1 MRRGRSFHRQRSAS
15 FFDFGTSDCYQF
27 FLAYGPGLQAL
38 ATNAHNSLLDQNIEH
53 DTFDRYWQDG
63 DIAKHLHNIHCAVLN
78 VGGSFDAED
87 LAGTFRTYHAIR
99 KENPALTNM
108 LVIGPWG
115 HGDWL
120 RSAGRKLGPL
130 DFESDTGTWF
140 RNQVLFSFFEHYL
153 KNAPM
158 PDLTGV
164 TAFETGANQWRRY
177 PSWPPPG
184 AHPKSLYLHANGKL
198 SFDPPSAQE
207 AAYDEYVSDPA
218 SPVPYVEHPR
228 TNLDETYMYGDQR
241 FAAARPDVLTYRT
254 EPLSEDLTVAGPLA
268 VLLQVS
274 SSGSD
279 SEFVVKLID
288 EGDSPTTGFQQLIRG
303 EPMRARF
310 RNPFSSRK
318 PWSRIR

>member
-158 PDLTGV
+158 PDIPGCLHSRQERTS
-164 TAFETGANQWRRY
+164 GAAILRGRRPARSPRACTFTRTEKY
-177 PSWPPPG
+177 PSIPQARRRPLTTSTSAILPG
-184 AHPKSLYLHANGKL
+184 RCPTS
-198 SFDPPSAQE
+198 SI
-207 AAYDEYVSDPA
+207 
-218 SPVPYVEHPR
+218 
-228 TNLDETYMYGDQR
+228 
-241 FAAARPDVLTYRT
+241 
-254 EPLSEDLTVAGPLA
+254 LA
-268 VLLQVS
+268 PTS
-274 SSGSD
+274 MKPTCTAISGSQPH
-279 SEFVVKLID
+279 
-288 EGDSPTTGFQQLIRG
+288 GPTFLPTG
-303 EPMRARF
+303 P
-310 RNPFSSRK
+310 NHSV
-318 PWSRIR
+318 RILRLRDR